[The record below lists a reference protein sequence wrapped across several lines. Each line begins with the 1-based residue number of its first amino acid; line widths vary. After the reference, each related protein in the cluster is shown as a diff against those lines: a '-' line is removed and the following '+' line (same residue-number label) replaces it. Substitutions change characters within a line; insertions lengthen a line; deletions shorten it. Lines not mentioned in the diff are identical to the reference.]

1 MIMTT
6 PKDGKPTVYHAI
18 MKAYLLLGRVNE
30 HVHSLE
36 ASSDPDEHYREFR
49 QLDTEL
55 SRFKLSLPRHATTLR
70 TCPVEEAK
78 QIVWLNAILS
88 TATILLHH
96 RPVTSEDEL
105 PQSPSTEGSTASQ
118 PDTNASFEYCV
129 SAARNMARLI
139 QEATRISVDTLIN
152 PHIGSSL
159 YVCGKILILHTHL
172 TKSDEVRTDIDM
184 FLLLCDRIADVY
196 PTLGTKFKNGMRYDL
211 KQDAKGVRKMREDG
225 ARGMMTK
232 CGDWAGANPQATLE
246 KLTAAFGR

>member
-1 MIMTT
+1 MPFSRNLRKMIMTT
-6 PKDGKPTVYHAI
+6 PEDGKSTVHHAI

-36 ASSDPDEHYREFR
+36 ASSDPDEHY
-49 QLDTEL
+49 
-55 SRFKLSLPRHATTLR
+55 P
-70 TCPVEEAK
+70 
-78 QIVWLNAILS
+78 
-88 TATILLHH
+88 
-96 RPVTSEDEL
+96 
-105 PQSPSTEGSTASQ
+105 SQ

-139 QEATRISVDTLIN
+139 QEATRISIDALIN